1 MTNCFL
7 WDVEKPDPAKF
18 EFSTLKTIPVENS
31 FVYRE
36 PGRFGGW
43 PANNGVWIW
52 ENEVVVGFSLGY
64 HNPDTTGGH
73 ALRDDK
79 PELKVLSRSLDGG
92 QTWSHPS
99 ILLPQKGFMGKTQ
112 PIQLQAG
119 KIIIPIY
126 NEEQFC
132 PFVMIL
138 NDMENLQNQKIVAE
152 TMARGIALQPVVT
165 ELESDKL
172 LMLCRT
178 NKGKIWGSYSYNGG
192 LSWSILS
199 PTLIPNPNSAID
211 LIQTNTAELIL
222 AFNNSQTNRYSLSIS
237 LSMDKGK
244 SWSSNAI
251 TKDSQYLN
259 VRPVF
264 PRGYVGQKDH
274 LLWMN
279 GDYIHFTDYATRITM
294 MLP

>member
-1 MTNCFL
+1 MSESWKESILC
-7 WDVEKPDPAKF
+7 
-18 EFSTLKTIPVENS
+18 
-31 FVYRE
+31 
-36 PGRFGGW
+36 
-43 PANNGVWIW
+43 
-52 ENEVVVGFSLGY
+52 
-64 HNPDTTGGH
+64 
-73 ALRDDK
+73 
-79 PELKVLSRSLDGG
+79 LSSSEDGG

-99 ILLPQKGFMGKTQ
+99 ILLPQIGFMGKTQ

-211 LIQTNTAELIL
+211 LITTNTDELIL
-222 AFNNSQTNRYSLSIS
+222 AFNHSETNRYSLSVS

-244 SWSSNAI
+244 SWSFLQDLERGEGEYSYPCLMEDHQGLIHIVYTESRYRIMHIQFDLDWLKQGALKTPVI
-251 TKDSQYLN
+251 TFETPPIS
-259 VRPVF
+259 
-264 PRGYVGQKDH
+264 
-274 LLWMN
+274 
-279 GDYIHFTDYATRITM
+279 
-294 MLP
+294 